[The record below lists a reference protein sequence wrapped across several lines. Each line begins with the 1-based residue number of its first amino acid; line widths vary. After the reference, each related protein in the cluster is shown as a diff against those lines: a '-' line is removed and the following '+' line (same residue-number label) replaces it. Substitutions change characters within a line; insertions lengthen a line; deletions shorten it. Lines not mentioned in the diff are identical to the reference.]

1 MVESSSLSPS
11 GGEFGPTAVQLTRV
25 LANDPLLSKVLWTK
39 SDRQKILKL
48 LQEKIDG
55 SENGISQILE
65 LFETVGPVLAL
76 FKVTFILVLKFKILF
91 IIFIFVFKIPEIDL
105 LLTLHKDR
113 RKLFLNS
120 ILSGEIESHAPKAKK
135 RRTCPQ
141 GENIFWDLIRTLFQE
156 ESPYIFSLLKT
167 KSP

>member
-1 MVESSSLSPS
+1 MVENSSLSPS
-11 GGEFGPTAVQLTRV
+11 GGEYGPSAVQLTRV

-76 FKVTFILVLKFKILF
+76 FKVKLKNMSF
-91 IIFIFVFKIPEIDL
+91 
-105 LLTLHKDR
+105 T
-113 RKLFLNS
+113 
-120 ILSGEIESHAPKAKK
+120 
-135 RRTCPQ
+135 
-141 GENIFWDLIRTLFQE
+141 
-156 ESPYIFSLLKT
+156 
-167 KSP
+167 